1 LFENCL
7 GKKSQTETTNSINSK
22 SMINT
27 VSCTPEEAK
36 ELVKKLSRL
45 KISFMLWGA
54 TGVGKSETVRQLAA
68 ELNAELRDIRLCQ
81 KQPTDIGGLP
91 ALDHETRQTVF
102 YPPAF
107 LAPHPDRKAVVL
119 FFDEISLAPD
129 DTKGAVLGILEE
141 RRQGNLEIPDNWTI
155 VAAGNRPE
163 DLANARGLGAA
174 ANRRLLHIVI
184 EPQLE
189 ATLEYFIKIGVA
201 PEVLAFLKVFPQHLS
216 GEESARTQK
225 HELYPRPA
233 SWEKVSNVLEEL
245 RKADKRTKHLAVAG
259 IIGDSVA
266 AEFMMLAEEVKNMKS
281 VDELL
286 EIQRKT
292 PSKIGKYLP
301 DTVNGLYALAF
312 AIASRASEETAI
324 ELLELVNRLDE
335 QPDERFAR
343 LPMRDLQTMAGSLLL
358 EKIWKAGW
366 KVEQSKAFWRYNE
379 KREAAARNNQGVIEA
394 NESVSVAPIVAPA
407 VAAVA

>member
-1 LFENCL
+1 
-7 GKKSQTETTNSINSK
+7 
-22 SMINT
+22 MINT
-27 VSCTPEEAK
+27 ISCTPDEAK
-36 ELVKKLSRL
+36 ELIKQLRSL

-54 TGVGKSETVRQLAA
+54 TGVGKSECIRQLSV
-68 ELNAELRDIRLCQ
+68 ELDAELRDIRLCQ

-91 ALDHETRQTVF
+91 ALDHETKQTVF

-107 LAPHPDRKAVVL
+107 LASRTDKKDVIL

-129 DTKGAVLGILEE
+129 DTRSAVLGILEE
-141 RRQGNLEIPDNWTI
+141 RRQGKIEIPDNWII

-189 ATLEYFIKIGVA
+189 ATLDYFLKTGVIA
-201 PEVLAFLKVFPQHLS
+201 EVLAFLKVFPQHLS

-233 SWEKVSNVLEEL
+233 SWKKVSDVYDSL
-245 RKADKRTKHLAVAG
+245 RKSEKHLRHLAVAG

-266 AEFMMLAEEVKNMKS
+266 TEFMMMAEEIKNMKS

-286 EIQRKT
+286 DIQRKT
-292 PSKIGKYLP
+292 PEKLAKHLP
-301 DTVNGLYALAF
+301 ATLNGLYALAF
-312 AIASRASEETAI
+312 AMTSSANEETAVEI
-324 ELLELVNRLDE
+324 LELINRLDE
-335 QPDERFAR
+335 QKGEQFSL

-358 EKIWKAGW
+358 DKIWKAGW
-366 KVEQSKAFWRYNE
+366 KVENSTAFWRYNE
-379 KREAAARNNQGVIEA
+379 KREAAAGFSQTAEQDISDNSAEKKIAQ
-394 NESVSVAPIVAPA
+394 
-407 VAAVA
+407 AA

>member
-1 LFENCL
+1 
-7 GKKSQTETTNSINSK
+7 
-22 SMINT
+22 MINT

-36 ELVKKLSRL
+36 ELVKKLHNL

-54 TGVGKSETVRQLAA
+54 TGVGKSETVRQLAQ
-68 ELNAELRDIRLCQ
+68 ELDAELRDIRLCQ
-81 KQPTDIGGLP
+81 KQPSDIGGLP
-91 ALDHETRQTVF
+91 ALDHASRQTVF

-107 LAPHPDRKAVVL
+107 LAPRSDDKAVIL

-141 RRQGNLEIPDNWTI
+141 RRQGSVEIPDNWII

-174 ANRRLLHIVI
+174 ANRRLLHVVI

-189 ATLEYFIKIGVA
+189 ATVEHFMKIGVA
-201 PEVLAFLKVFPQHLS
+201 AEVLAFLKVFPQHLS
-216 GEESARTQK
+216 GEESARAQK

-233 SWEKVSNVLEEL
+233 SWEKVSKVLNEL
-245 RKADKRTKHLAVAG
+245 RKADKRTKHLAIAG

-266 AEFMMLAEEVKNMKS
+266 AEVMLLAEEVKNMKS

-292 PSKIGKYLP
+292 PSKIGAFLP
-301 DTVNGLYALAF
+301 DTINGLYALSF
-312 AIASRASEETAI
+312 AIATRASSDTAV
-324 ELLELVNRLDE
+324 ELLELVNRFDE
-335 QPDERFAR
+335 QMGERFYA

-358 EKIWKAGW
+358 DKIWKSGW
-366 KVEQSKAFWRYNE
+366 KVENSKAFWRYNE
-379 KREAAARNNQGVIEA
+379 KREAAANAAKTVIETE
-394 NESVSVAPIVAPA
+394 NSVNA
-407 VAAVA
+407 VSAAVA

>member
-1 LFENCL
+1 
-7 GKKSQTETTNSINSK
+7 
-22 SMINT
+22 MINT

-36 ELVKKLSRL
+36 ELIKKLRAL

-68 ELNAELRDIRLCQ
+68 ELDAELRDIRLCQ

-91 ALDHETRQTVF
+91 ALDHVSQQTVF

-107 LAPHPDRKAVVL
+107 LAPCVDAKAVVL

-141 RRQGNLEIPDNWTI
+141 RRQGKVEIPDNWII

-189 ATLEYFIKIGVA
+189 ATLEHFIKIKVA
-201 PEVLAFLKVFPQHLS
+201 PEVLAFLKVFPQHLT

-233 SWEKVSNVLEEL
+233 SWEKVSNVLAEL
-245 RKADKRTKHLAVAG
+245 RTADKRTKHLAVAG

-266 AEFMMLAEEVKNMKS
+266 AEFMLLAEEVKNMKS

-301 DTVNGLYALAF
+301 DTINGLYALSF
-312 AIASRASEETAI
+312 AVASRASEETAV

-335 QPDERFAR
+335 QRDERFAA

-379 KREAAARNNQGVIEA
+379 KREAASGANQK
-394 NESVSVAPIVAPA
+394 IVETNGAA
-407 VAAVA
+407 SMASTADTAAVAVA

>member
-1 LFENCL
+1 
-7 GKKSQTETTNSINSK
+7 
-22 SMINT
+22 MINT
-27 VSCTPEEAK
+27 ISCTPDEAK
-36 ELVKKLSRL
+36 ELIKKLRSL
-45 KISFMLWGA
+45 KMSFMLWGA
-54 TGVGKSETVRQLAA
+54 TGVGKSAAVHQLSE
-68 ELNAELRDIRLCQ
+68 ELDAELRDIRLCQ
-81 KQPTDIGGLP
+81 KQPTDIAGLP
-91 ALDHETRQTVF
+91 ALDHEKRATVF

-107 LAPHPDRKAVVL
+107 LAPRSDGKAVVL

-129 DTKGAVLGILEE
+129 DTRSAVLGILEE
-141 RRQGNLEIPDNWTI
+141 RRQACLEIPDNWLI

-189 ATLEYFIKIGVA
+189 STLAHFIKAGVV

-216 GEESARTQK
+216 GDESARTQK

-233 SWEKVSNVLEEL
+233 SWEKVSNILGEL
-245 RKADKRTKHLAVAG
+245 RKADKRLRQLAVAG

-266 AEFMMLAEEVKNMKS
+266 AEFMLLAEEVKNMKS

-286 EIQRKT
+286 EIQRGN
-292 PSKIGKYLP
+292 PSRIGKYLP
-301 DTVNGLYALAF
+301 DTINGLYALSF
-312 AIASRASEETAI
+312 AITSRASEETAA
-324 ELLELVNRLDE
+324 ELLELVNRFDE

-358 EKIWKAGW
+358 EKIWKEGW

-379 KREAAARNNQGVIEA
+379 KREAANAAQTVNELIETANAARA
-394 NESVSVAPIVAPA
+394 L
-407 VAAVA
+407 AAA

>member
-1 LFENCL
+1 
-7 GKKSQTETTNSINSK
+7 
-22 SMINT
+22 MINT
-27 VSCTPEEAK
+27 VSCTPDEAK
-36 ELVKKLSRL
+36 ELIKNLRGL
-45 KISFMLWGA
+45 NLSFMLWGA
-54 TGVGKSETVRQLAA
+54 TGVGKSEAVRQLAD
-68 ELNAELRDIRLCQ
+68 ELDAELRDIRLCQ

-107 LAPHPDRKAVVL
+107 LAARTDEKAVVL

-141 RRQGNLEIPDNWTI
+141 RRQGNMEIPDNWII

-189 ATLEYFIKIGVA
+189 ATLEHFMKIGIA

-216 GEESARTQK
+216 GEEAARTQK

-233 SWEKVSNVLEEL
+233 SWEKVSKILSEL
-245 RKADKRTKHLAVAG
+245 RKADKRVKHLAVAG

-266 AEFMMLAEEVKNMKS
+266 SEFMLLAEEVKNMKS
-281 VDELL
+281 VDDLL

-292 PSKIGKYLP
+292 PSKIGRFLP
-301 DTVNGLYALAF
+301 DTINGLYALSF
-312 AIASRASEETAI
+312 AIATRASEETAV
-324 ELLELVNRLDE
+324 ELLELINRFDE
-335 QPDERFAR
+335 QLNERFAA

-358 EKIWKAGW
+358 DKIWKAGW
-366 KVEQSKAFWRYNE
+366 KVENSKAFWRYNA
-379 KREAAARNNQGVIEA
+379 KREAASGAGQIVEETEKA
-394 NESVSVAPIVAPA
+394 ADSVVKN
-407 VAAVA
+407 AAAATA

>member
-1 LFENCL
+1 
-7 GKKSQTETTNSINSK
+7 
-22 SMINT
+22 MINT
-27 VSCTPEEAK
+27 VSCTPDEAK
-36 ELVKKLSRL
+36 ELIKSLRSLKL
-45 KISFMLWGA
+45 SFMLWGA
-54 TGVGKSETVRQLAA
+54 TGVGKSESIRQLAI
-68 ELNAELRDIRLCQ
+68 ELDAELRDIRLCQ

-91 ALDHETRQTVF
+91 ALDHQSKQTVF

-107 LAPHPDRKAVVL
+107 LAPRKDEKAVVL

-141 RRQGNLEIPDNWTI
+141 RRQGNVEIPDDWII

-184 EPQLE
+184 EPQIE
-189 ATLEYFIKIGVA
+189 ATLEHFIRIGIA

-216 GEESARTQK
+216 GEEAARSQK

-233 SWEKVSNVLEEL
+233 SWEKVSKILGEL

-259 IIGDSVA
+259 IIGDSCA
-266 AEFMMLAEEVKNMKS
+266 AEFMLLAEEVKNMKS

-292 PSKIGKYLP
+292 PSKIGRFLP
-301 DTVNGLYALAF
+301 DTINGLYALSF
-312 AIASRASEETAI
+312 AITTRASEETAV
-324 ELLELVNRLDE
+324 ELLELVNRFDE
-335 QPDERFAR
+335 QTDERFAH

-358 EKIWKAGW
+358 DKIWKAGW
-366 KVEQSKAFWRYNE
+366 KVENSKAFWRYNE
-379 KREAAARNNQGVIEA
+379 KREAAANRIGDAGETAVMP
-394 NESVSVAPIVAPA
+394 SVETAATVT
-407 VAAVA
+407 VAAA

>member
-1 LFENCL
+1 
-7 GKKSQTETTNSINSK
+7 
-22 SMINT
+22 MINT
-27 VSCTPEEAK
+27 ISCSPNEAK
-36 ELVKKLSRL
+36 DLIKQLRSL
-45 KISFMLWGA
+45 QISFMLWGA
-54 TGVGKSETVRQLAA
+54 TGVGKSECVRQLAN

-81 KQPTDIGGLP
+81 KMPTDIGGLP
-91 ALDHETRQTVF
+91 ALDHTTKQTVF

-107 LAPHPDRKAVVL
+107 LSPLVDKKPVIL

-141 RRQGNLEIPDNWTI
+141 RRQGEIKIPDNWII

-163 DLANARGLGAA
+163 DMANARGLGAA
-174 ANRRLLHIVI
+174 ANRRLLHILI

-189 ATLEYFIKIGVA
+189 ATINYFIKISII

-233 SWEKVSNVLEEL
+233 SWKKVSDVYEVL
-245 RKADKRTKHLAVAG
+245 RKSDKSLRQIAVAG
-259 IIGDSVA
+259 IIGDETA
-266 AEFMMLAEEVKNMKS
+266 AEFMMLAEEIAQMKS

-292 PSKIGKYLP
+292 PNKIGQHLP
-301 DTVNGLYALAF
+301 ATLNGIYALSF
-312 AIASRASEETAI
+312 AIVTRATEEIAE
-324 ELLELVNRLDE
+324 ELLQLINRFDE
-335 QPDERFAR
+335 QTGENFAL

-358 EKIWKAGW
+358 DKIWKEGW
-366 KVEQSKAFWRYNE
+366 KVENSKAFWQYNE
-379 KREAAARNNQGVIEA
+379 KREAATRNSEEDSDKQLA
-394 NESVSVAPIVAPA
+394 QVA
-407 VAAVA
+407 

>member
-1 LFENCL
+1 
-7 GKKSQTETTNSINSK
+7 
-22 SMINT
+22 MINT

-36 ELVKKLSRL
+36 ELVKKLRRL

-68 ELNAELRDIRLCQ
+68 EVNAELRDIRLCQ

-107 LAPHPDRKAVVL
+107 LAPRNDGKAVVL

-129 DTKGAVLGILEE
+129 DTRSAVLGILEE
-141 RRQGNLEIPDNWTI
+141 RRQESVEIPDNWII

-184 EPQLE
+184 EPQME
-189 ATLEYFIKIGVA
+189 ATLKHFIKIKVA

-233 SWEKVSNVLEEL
+233 SWEKVSNVLGEL
-245 RKADKRTKHLAVAG
+245 RGADKRTKHLAVAG

-266 AEFMMLAEEVKNMKS
+266 AEFMLLAEEIKNMKS

-292 PSKIGKYLP
+292 PSKIGRFLP
-301 DTVNGLYALAF
+301 DTVNGLYALSF
-312 AIASRASEETAI
+312 AIASRASEETAV
-324 ELLELVNRLDE
+324 ELLELINRLDE
-335 QPDERFAR
+335 QTDERFAV

-358 EKIWKAGW
+358 EKIWKSGW
-366 KVEQSKAFWRYNE
+366 KVEQSEAFWRYNE
-379 KREAAARNNQGVIEA
+379 KREAAASGANQNSA
-394 NESVSVAPIVAPA
+394 ESVNTASETIVATSA
-407 VAAVA
+407 VV

>member
-1 LFENCL
+1 
-7 GKKSQTETTNSINSK
+7 
-22 SMINT
+22 MINT
-27 VSCTPEEAK
+27 VSCTPDEAK
-36 ELVKKLSRL
+36 ELIKGLRGL

-54 TGVGKSETVRQLAA
+54 TGVGKSECVRQLAA
-68 ELNAELRDIRLCQ
+68 ELDAELRDIRLCQ

-91 ALDHETRQTVF
+91 ALNHGNQQTVF

-107 LAPHPDRKAVVL
+107 LASRSDDKAVIL

-141 RRQGNLEIPDNWTI
+141 RRQGNQEIPDNWII

-174 ANRRLLHIVI
+174 ANRRLLHVVI
-184 EPQLE
+184 EPQIE
-189 ATLEYFIKIGVA
+189 ATLEHFMKIGIA

-216 GEESARTQK
+216 GEEAARSQK

-233 SWEKVSNVLEEL
+233 SWEKVSKILEEL
-245 RKADKRTKHLAVAG
+245 RKADKRVKHLAVAG

-266 AEFMMLAEEVKNMKS
+266 AEFMLLAEEVKNMKS

-292 PSKIGKYLP
+292 PSKIGRYLP
-301 DTVNGLYALAF
+301 DTINGLYALSF
-312 AIASRASEETAI
+312 AIATRASEETAV
-324 ELLELVNRLDE
+324 ELIELVNRFDE
-335 QPDERFAR
+335 QFDERFAQ

-358 EKIWKAGW
+358 DKIWKAGW
-366 KVEQSKAFWRYNE
+366 RVENSKAFWRYNE
-379 KREAAARNNQGVIEA
+379 KREAATSGGNQIVVEA
-394 NESVSVAPIVAPA
+394 ENPGGLAVTTA
-407 VAAVA
+407 VAVA

>member
-1 LFENCL
+1 
-7 GKKSQTETTNSINSK
+7 
-22 SMINT
+22 
-27 VSCTPEEAK
+27 
-36 ELVKKLSRL
+36 
-45 KISFMLWGA
+45 MLWGA
-54 TGVGKSETVRQLAA
+54 TGVGKSEAVHQLAC
-68 ELNAELRDIRLCQ
+68 ELEAELRDIRLCQ

-91 ALDHETRQTVF
+91 ALDHDKQQTVF

-107 LAPHPDRKAVVL
+107 LAPRADGKTVVL

-141 RRQGNLEIPDNWTI
+141 RRQGKVEIPDNWVI

-189 ATLEYFIKIGVA
+189 ATFQHFMKIGIIA
-201 PEVLAFLKVFPQHLS
+201 EVLAFLKVFPQHLS
-216 GEESARTQK
+216 GEEQARTQK

-233 SWEKVSNVLEEL
+233 SWEKVSNIFGEL
-245 RKADKRTKHLAVAG
+245 RKADKRLRHLAVAG

-266 AEFMMLAEEVKNMKS
+266 AEFMMLAEEIKNMKS

-292 PSKIGKYLP
+292 PSRIGKYLP
-301 DTVNGLYALAF
+301 DTINGLYALSF
-312 AIASRASEETAI
+312 AIATRASSDTAI
-324 ELLELVNRLDE
+324 ELLELVNRFDE
-335 QPDERFAR
+335 QSGERFVA

-358 EKIWKAGW
+358 DKIWKAGW
-366 KVEQSKAFWRYNE
+366 KVENEQAFWRYNE
-379 KREAAARNNQGVIEA
+379 KRESAASGNQNAEETGKMPNA
-394 NESVSVAPIVAPA
+394 TAATTA
-407 VAAVA
+407 VAATV

>member
-1 LFENCL
+1 
-7 GKKSQTETTNSINSK
+7 
-22 SMINT
+22 MINT
-27 VSCTPEEAK
+27 VSCTPDEAK
-36 ELVKKLSRL
+36 ELIKSLRSLKL
-45 KISFMLWGA
+45 SFMLWGA
-54 TGVGKSETVRQLAA
+54 TGVGKSESVRQLAA
-68 ELNAELRDIRLCQ
+68 ELDVELRDIRLCQ

-91 ALDHETRQTVF
+91 ALDHETRQTIF

-107 LAPHPDRKAVVL
+107 LAPRSDGKPVVL

-129 DTKGAVLGILEE
+129 DTRSAVLGILEE
-141 RRQGNLEIPDNWTI
+141 RRQGNVEISDNWII

-189 ATLEYFIKIGVA
+189 ATLAHFMKIGVA
-201 PEVLAFLKVFPQHLS
+201 AEVLAFLKVFPQHLS
-216 GEESARTQK
+216 GEEAARHQK
-225 HELYPRPA
+225 HEIYPRPA
-233 SWEKVSNVLEEL
+233 SWEKVSKIVGEL

-266 AEFMMLAEEVKNMKS
+266 AEFMLLAEEVKNMKS

-292 PSKIGKYLP
+292 PSKIGAYLP
-301 DTVNGLYALAF
+301 DTINGLYALSF
-312 AIASRASEETAI
+312 AIATSASEDTAV
-324 ELLELVNRLDE
+324 ELLELINRFDE
-335 QPDERFAR
+335 QTGERFYA

-358 EKIWKAGW
+358 DKIWKAGW
-366 KVEQSKAFWRYNE
+366 KVENSKAFWRYNE
-379 KREAAARNNQGVIEA
+379 KREAAASVNNSVIET
-394 NESVSVAPIVAPA
+394 NETPPAASVATA
-407 VAAVA
+407 

>member
-1 LFENCL
+1 
-7 GKKSQTETTNSINSK
+7 
-22 SMINT
+22 MINT
-27 VSCTPEEAK
+27 ISCTPDEAK
-36 ELVKKLSRL
+36 ELVKQLRNL

-54 TGVGKSETVRQLAA
+54 TGVGKSECVRQLAV
-68 ELNAELRDIRLCQ
+68 ELDAELRDIRLCQ

-107 LAPHPDRKAVVL
+107 LAPRIDRKDVIL

-129 DTKGAVLGILEE
+129 DTRSAVLGILEE
-141 RRQGNLEIPDNWTI
+141 RRQANIELPDNWII

-189 ATLEYFIKIGVA
+189 ATLQYFLKTGVIA
-201 PEVLAFLKVFPQHLS
+201 EVLAFLKVFPQHLS

-233 SWEKVSNVLEEL
+233 SWKKVSDIYDAMRKTDKNL
-245 RKADKRTKHLAVAG
+245 RQIAVAG

-266 AEFMMLAEEVKNMKS
+266 TEFMMLAEEIKNMKS
-281 VDELL
+281 VGELL
-286 EIQRKT
+286 DIQRKT
-292 PSKIGKYLP
+292 PQKLGNHLP
-301 DTVNGLYALAF
+301 ATLNGIYALAF
-312 AIASRASEETAI
+312 AMTAAATEKTAV

-335 QPDERFAR
+335 QEAEQFSI
-343 LPMRDLQTMAGSLLL
+343 LPMRELQTMAGSLLL
-358 EKIWKAGW
+358 DKIWKEGW
-366 KVEQSKAFWRYNE
+366 QVENSAAFWRYNE
-379 KREAAARNNQGVIEA
+379 KRESAAGLSQ
-394 NESVSVAPIVAPA
+394 VAEGEKSEKSRVQ
-407 VAAVA
+407 AA

>member
-1 LFENCL
+1 
-7 GKKSQTETTNSINSK
+7 
-22 SMINT
+22 MINT
-27 VSCTPEEAK
+27 VSCTPDEAK
-36 ELVKKLSRL
+36 NLIKNLCL
-45 KISFMLWGA
+45 LQLSFMLWGA
-54 TGVGKSETVRQLAA
+54 TGVGKSESIRQLAT
-68 ELNAELRDIRLCQ
+68 EMDAELRDIRLCQ

-91 ALDHETRQTVF
+91 ALDHDNQQTVF

-107 LAPHPDRKAVVL
+107 LAPREDGKAVVL

-129 DTKGAVLGILEE
+129 DTRGAVLGILEE
-141 RRQGNLEIPDNWTI
+141 RRQGSIEIPDNWII

-189 ATLEYFIKIGVA
+189 ATLQHFMKIGVA

-233 SWEKVSNVLEEL
+233 SWEKVSNILGEL

-266 AEFMMLAEEVKNMKS
+266 AEFMLLAEEVKNMKS
-281 VDELL
+281 VDDLL

-292 PSKIGKYLP
+292 PSKIGMYLP
-301 DTVNGLYALAF
+301 DTINGLYALSF
-312 AIASRASEETAI
+312 AVASRASEETAV

-335 QPDERFAR
+335 QRDERFAR

-358 EKIWKAGW
+358 DKIWKAGW
-366 KVEQSKAFWRYNE
+366 KVENSAAFWRYNE
-379 KREAAARNNQGVIEA
+379 KREAASGANQNVVETSEPA
-394 NESVSVAPIVAPA
+394 YATTTA
-407 VAAVA
+407 VA

>member
-1 LFENCL
+1 
-7 GKKSQTETTNSINSK
+7 
-22 SMINT
+22 MINT
-27 VSCTPEEAK
+27 VPCTPDEAK
-36 ELVKKLSRL
+36 ELIKSLRSLKL
-45 KISFMLWGA
+45 SFMLWGA
-54 TGVGKSETVRQLAA
+54 TGVGKSEAVRQLAA
-68 ELNAELRDIRLCQ
+68 ELNAELRDVRLCQ

-91 ALDHETRQTVF
+91 ALDHERQQTVF

-107 LAPHPDRKAVVL
+107 LAPREDGTPVVL

-141 RRQGNLEIPDNWTI
+141 RRQGSVEISDNWII

-174 ANRRLLHIVI
+174 ANRRLLHVVI

-189 ATLEYFIKIGVA
+189 ATLQHFMKIGVA
-201 PEVLAFLKVFPQHLS
+201 DEVLAFLKVFPQHLT

-233 SWEKVSNVLEEL
+233 SWEKVSKIFDTL
-245 RKADKRTKHLAVAG
+245 RRADKRARQLAVAG
-259 IIGDSVA
+259 IIGDSCA
-266 AEFMMLAEEVKNMKS
+266 AEFMLLAEEVRNMKS

-292 PSKIGKYLP
+292 PSKIGAFLP
-301 DTVNGLYALAF
+301 DTINGLYALSF
-312 AIASRASEETAI
+312 AIATRATEETAV
-324 ELLELVNRLDE
+324 ELLELVNRFDE
-335 QPDERFAR
+335 QTGERFAA

-366 KVEQSKAFWRYNE
+366 KVENSKAFWRYNE
-379 KREAAARNNQGVIEA
+379 KREAASNVKQKGDT
-394 NESVSVAPIVAPA
+394 ESLTTASAETITA
-407 VAAVA
+407 VAVA

>member
-1 LFENCL
+1 
-7 GKKSQTETTNSINSK
+7 
-22 SMINT
+22 MINT
-27 VSCTPEEAK
+27 VSCTPDEAK
-36 ELVKKLSRL
+36 ELIGRLRNL

-54 TGVGKSETVRQLAA
+54 TGVGKSECVRQLGE
-68 ELNAELRDIRLCQ
+68 ELKAELRDIRLCQ

-91 ALDHETRQTVF
+91 ALDHETKQTVF

-107 LAPHPDRKAVVL
+107 LASRTDKKDVIL

-141 RRQGNLEIPDNWTI
+141 RRQAEIEIPDNWI
-155 VAAGNRPE
+155 VIAAGNRPE

-189 ATLEYFIKIGVA
+189 ATLQYFIKIGVI

-216 GEESARTQK
+216 GEEAARTQK

-233 SWEKVSNVLEEL
+233 SWKKVSDVFRQL
-245 RKADKRTKHLAVAG
+245 RKAESRVKHLAVAG

-266 AEFMMLAEEVKNMKS
+266 AEFMLLAEEIKNMKS

-292 PSKIGKYLP
+292 PAKIGRYLP
-301 DTVNGLYALAF
+301 DTINGLYALSF
-312 AIASRASEETAI
+312 AMATRASEKTAV

-335 QPDERFAR
+335 QKDMRFAR

-358 EKIWKAGW
+358 DKIWKAGW
-366 KVEQSKAFWRYNE
+366 KVENSSAFWRYNE
-379 KREAAARNNQGVIEA
+379 KREASGVKQNFSET
-394 NESVSVAPIVAPA
+394 NKMENTPNVTTA
-407 VAAVA
+407 VAVA

>member
-1 LFENCL
+1 
-7 GKKSQTETTNSINSK
+7 
-22 SMINT
+22 MINT
-27 VSCTPEEAK
+27 VSCTPDEAK
-36 ELVKKLSRL
+36 ELIKSLRSLKL
-45 KISFMLWGA
+45 SFMLWGA
-54 TGVGKSETVRQLAA
+54 TGVGKSEAVHQLAC
-68 ELNAELRDIRLCQ
+68 ELEAELRDIRLCQ

-91 ALDHETRQTVF
+91 ALDHDKQQTVF

-107 LAPHPDRKAVVL
+107 LAPRADGKTVVL

-141 RRQGNLEIPDNWTI
+141 RRQGKVEIPDNWVI

-189 ATLEYFIKIGVA
+189 ATFQHFMKIGIIA
-201 PEVLAFLKVFPQHLS
+201 EVLAFLKVFPQHLS

-233 SWEKVSNVLEEL
+233 SWEKVSNIFGEL
-245 RKADKRTKHLAVAG
+245 RKADKRLRHLAVAG

-266 AEFMMLAEEVKNMKS
+266 AEFMMLAEEIKNMKS

-292 PSKIGKYLP
+292 PSRIGKYLP
-301 DTVNGLYALAF
+301 DTINGLYALSF
-312 AIASRASEETAI
+312 AIATRASSDTAI
-324 ELLELVNRLDE
+324 ELLELVNRFDE
-335 QPDERFAR
+335 QSGERFVA

-358 EKIWKAGW
+358 DKIWKAGW
-366 KVEQSKAFWRYNE
+366 KVENEQAFWRYNE
-379 KREAAARNNQGVIEA
+379 KRESAASGNQNAEETGKMPNA
-394 NESVSVAPIVAPA
+394 TAATTA
-407 VAAVA
+407 VAATV

>member
-1 LFENCL
+1 
-7 GKKSQTETTNSINSK
+7 
-22 SMINT
+22 MINT
-27 VSCTPEEAK
+27 VPCTPDEAK
-36 ELVKKLSRL
+36 NLIKNLRSLKLS
-45 KISFMLWGA
+45 FMIWGA
-54 TGVGKSETVRQLAA
+54 TGVGKSEAVRQFAA
-68 ELNAELRDIRLCQ
+68 EIDAELRDIRLCQ

-91 ALDHETRQTVF
+91 ALDHERQQTVF

-107 LAPHPDRKAVVL
+107 LAPRTDGKPVVL

-141 RRQGNLEIPDNWTI
+141 RRQGSVEIPDNWII

-189 ATLEYFIKIGVA
+189 ATLEHFIKIKVA

-216 GEESARTQK
+216 GEEAARTQK

-233 SWEKVSNVLEEL
+233 SWVKVSNILEEL

-266 AEFMMLAEEVKNMKS
+266 AEFMLLAEEVKNMKS

-292 PSKIGKYLP
+292 PSKIGRYLP
-301 DTVNGLYALAF
+301 DTINGLYALSF
-312 AIASRASEETAI
+312 AVASRASEETAI
-324 ELLELVNRLDE
+324 ELLELINRLDE
-335 QPDERFAR
+335 QRDERFAA

-379 KREAAARNNQGVIEA
+379 KREAASGANQK
-394 NESVSVAPIVAPA
+394 IVETNGAA
-407 VAAVA
+407 SMASTADTAAVAVA

>member
-1 LFENCL
+1 
-7 GKKSQTETTNSINSK
+7 
-22 SMINT
+22 MINT
-27 VSCTPEEAK
+27 VSCTPDEAK
-36 ELVKKLSRL
+36 ELIKSLRSLKL
-45 KISFMLWGA
+45 SFMLWGT

-68 ELNAELRDIRLCQ
+68 ELDAELRDIRLCQ

-91 ALDHETRQTVF
+91 ALDHASQQTVF

-107 LAPHPDRKAVVL
+107 LAPRADEKAVIL

-141 RRQGNLEIPDNWTI
+141 RRQGGIEIPDNWII

-189 ATLEYFIKIGVA
+189 ATLAHFMKIGIA
-201 PEVLAFLKVFPQHLS
+201 AEVLAFLKVFPQHLS

-233 SWEKVSNVLEEL
+233 SWEKVSKIFETL
-245 RKADKRTKHLAVAG
+245 RRADKRVRHLAVAG

-266 AEFMMLAEEVKNMKS
+266 AEFMLLAEEVKNMKS

-292 PSKIGKYLP
+292 PSKIGAFLP
-301 DTVNGLYALAF
+301 DTINGLYALSF
-312 AIASRASEETAI
+312 AIATRASEETAV
-324 ELLELVNRLDE
+324 ELLELVNRFDE
-335 QPDERFAR
+335 QTGERFAH
-343 LPMRDLQTMAGSLLL
+343 LPMRDLQTMAGSLFL

-366 KVEQSKAFWRYNE
+366 KVENSKAFWRYNE
-379 KREAAARNNQGVIEA
+379 KRETAVSGAGQNAIDAEKMSNAAAT
-394 NESVSVAPIVAPA
+394 
-407 VAAVA
+407 AATAATA